1 MAENDNDLQ
10 DDGQND
16 NNSGKGLRAQLEAAL
31 AKNAALEQSVKEL
44 SQQTRSTNLAKFL
57 ESAGARKG
65 AEDLYPESADVSEE
79 AVKAWVEK
87 NAAFVRDE
95 VANDDTQTQ
104 VSEQTRVNTQRLA
117 ALADTAGGKQTLGDP
132 ASIAQQIKDAK
143 TPEEL
148 QAVYAQIG
156 FQRT

>member
-31 AKNAALEQSVKEL
+31 AKNATLEQSVKEL

-57 ESAGARKG
+57 KSAGAREG
-65 AEDLYPESADVSEE
+65 AGELYPESAEVSEE

-95 VANDDTQTQ
+95 AADDNSQQQQ
-104 VSEQTRVNTQRLA
+104 VSEQTRTNAQRLA
-117 ALADTAGGKQTLGDP
+117 ALADTAGGQQTLGDP
-132 ASIAQQIKDAK
+132 ASIAQQMK
-143 TPEEL
+143 TATSEEL
-148 QAVYAQIG
+148 QAIYAQIG
-156 FQRT
+156 FQRS